1 MIAGIP
7 NKKRGV
13 ERLAGITAL
22 LIAFLVIAAIL
33 TSLDITPDYINIHAD
48 LAYLGDH
55 LDRLWLNSVIWFSG
69 SVLIVIFGPLILMSF
84 LPYGRSSAYI
94 AAFLISST
102 GILYI
107 IMAING
113 LNMEQMIADYQASSG
128 QETNYIANISYFI
141 LVSRSNLQLAAYTLV
156 GISSLILGILIAG
169 SGLLPRFIGWV
180 AICGGIIYAS
190 FGWIAKENIAF
201 MVGRLLFLLGLIL
214 LGISLLFRG
223 TRKKKENP

>member
-1 MIAGIP
+1 M
-7 NKKRGV
+7 
-13 ERLAGITAL
+13 AL
-22 LIAFLVIAAIL
+22 V
-33 TSLDITPDYINIHAD
+33 
-48 LAYLGDH
+48 LGTNCGFVTVAPTD
-55 LDRLWLNSVIWFSG
+55 DPG
-69 SVLIVIFGPLILMSF
+69 
-84 LPYGRSSAYI
+84 
-94 AAFLISST
+94 
-102 GILYI
+102 
-107 IMAING
+107 
-113 LNMEQMIADYQASSG
+113 
-128 QETNYIANISYFI
+128 ETNYIADISYFI

-190 FGWIAKENIAF
+190 FGWIGKENIAF